1 MDEAAKARAEAAAA
15 RRAKILARQKDRITS
30 ITGAYS
36 GQSEQEQQ
44 EQRSSSS
51 QLQPPASGDV
61 AAAAPAPAAS
71 GSAAPAAGAPL
82 QPTSTQDQQQQQQ
95 QLEDEQQQQM
105 AAIMAAMSES
115 LQRAQAV
122 TQADPHSSA
131 APAPQQQ
138 QAQALLAHLLG
149 GQAAAGAHSSAP
161 QQSPLGSEHEQPQH
175 EQPAVMQPVAVLLQ
189 LGPSLSVAV
198 KQSQAMRLLS
208 ALLIAYAA
216 LSGWQM
222 GLSPAVLLVVTNLS
236 VVAAALM
243 LLHTSAAGRKL
254 LAGQQQGGSGEDGQV
269 PMSLRS
275 FDFLSLVP
283 GLRQL
288 LTALA
293 GYKHLANAMSEDFAV
308 YVVGLGMLTA
318 MLSLQPPLV
327 KV

>member
-71 GSAAPAAGAPL
+71 GSAAPA
-82 QPTSTQDQQQQQQ
+82 
-95 QLEDEQQQQM
+95 
-105 AAIMAAMSES
+105 
-115 LQRAQAV
+115 
-122 TQADPHSSA
+122 
-131 APAPQQQ
+131 
-138 QAQALLAHLLG
+138 
-149 GQAAAGAHSSAP
+149 
-161 QQSPLGSEHEQPQH
+161 
-175 EQPAVMQPVAVLLQ
+175 
-189 LGPSLSVAV
+189 AV

-293 GYKHLANAMSEDFAV
+293 GYKHLASAMSEDFAV

>member
-44 EQRSSSS
+44 EQR
-51 QLQPPASGDV
+51 
-61 AAAAPAPAAS
+61 
-71 GSAAPAAGAPL
+71 
-82 QPTSTQDQQQQQQ
+82 T
-95 QLEDEQQQQM
+95 
-105 AAIMAAMSES
+105 
-115 LQRAQAV
+115 
-122 TQADPHSSA
+122 
-131 APAPQQQ
+131 
-138 QAQALLAHLLG
+138 
-149 GQAAAGAHSSAP
+149 
-161 QQSPLGSEHEQPQH
+161 
-175 EQPAVMQPVAVLLQ
+175 
-189 LGPSLSVAV
+189 
-198 KQSQAMRLLS
+198 
-208 ALLIAYAA
+208 